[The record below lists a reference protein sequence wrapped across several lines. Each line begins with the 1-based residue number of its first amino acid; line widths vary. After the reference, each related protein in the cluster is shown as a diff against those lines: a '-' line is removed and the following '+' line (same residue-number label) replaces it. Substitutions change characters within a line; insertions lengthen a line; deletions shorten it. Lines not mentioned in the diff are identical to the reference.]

1 MASAGCLRVVRVRAS
16 SCVHAHQGRNAD
28 KAGITPQLPPIKM
41 VDSQGMEKAIIASP
55 TGLGANCLSGTLP
68 PNAFTTNSFP
78 PTT

>member
-1 MASAGCLRVVRVRAS
+1 MGRLPRSLIGEHRRVERV
-16 SCVHAHQGRNAD
+16 G
-28 KAGITPQLPPIKM
+28 GIALAVLQPQLPPIKM
-41 VDSQGMEKAIIASP
+41 VDFQGMEKATIASP

>member
-1 MASAGCLRVVRVRAS
+1 MFWCVRMELRTLHRY
-16 SCVHAHQGRNAD
+16 G
-28 KAGITPQLPPIKM
+28 GIVPGNVNDISQAALALQLPAMKM

-68 PNAFTTNSFP
+68 PNAFTTNSLP